1 LKQFI
6 TVTDIDSALLR
17 KDKTIVINPQDVI
30 TSAAGDYAKSK
41 GITFIVAAES
51 SLAPITPAF
60 TPPIMSEAAH
70 IQKGNQLK
78 AKLQDGGK
86 VIGTMFQ
93 LGCPTVVEC
102 LGISGLDFFI
112 IDTEHSPVSVESTR
126 QFIMAAEL
134 RRITPLVRIKRIT
147 RDIILNA
154 LDIGAGGLIAPGIE
168 TAAQVREMINYA
180 KYPQEGS
187 RGFSLTRTSAFGYDE
202 YSHNPTKYFK
212 HCNDET
218 LIIPQCETK
227 ACLEN
232 IDEIAAI
239 PGVDGIF
246 IGPYDLSVSLGCPAE
261 FDTPKFTLALKRVLD
276 SCQREGKFVFMLAKS
291 VEQSKNLFENGYSGI
306 VYNSDIDMFISAY
319 KSVLDQLRGTLK

>member
-1 LKQFI
+1 MKKFI
-6 TVTDIDSALLR
+6 TVTNIDSALLR
-17 KDKTIVINPQDVI
+17 NDKIIMINPQDVI
-30 TSAAGDYAKSK
+30 TSAAVDYAKAK
-41 GITFIVAAES
+41 EITFSVSTES
-51 SLAPITPAF
+51 AFEPVTPAYM
-60 TPPIMSEAAH
+60 PPIVGEAA
-70 IQKGNQLK
+70 QMQMGNQLK
-78 AKLQDGGK
+78 AKLQRGGK

-112 IDTEHSPVSVESTR
+112 IDTEHSPVGVESTR

-147 RDIILNA
+147 RDIILNS

-180 KYPQEGS
+180 KYPHEGS

-202 YSHNPTKYFK
+202 YSRNPTKYFK

-227 ACLEN
+227 ACLDN

-246 IGPYDLSVSLGCPAE
+246 IGPYDLSVSLGRPAE
-261 FDTPKFTLALKRVLD
+261 FDTPEFTRALKRVLD
-276 SCQREGKFVFMLAKS
+276 SCHREGKFVFMLSKS
-291 VEQSKNLFENGYSGI
+291 VEQSKNLLENGFSGI
-306 VYNSDIDMFISAY
+306 VFNSDIDMFISAY
-319 KSVLDQLRGTLK
+319 KNVLEQLCGTLK